1 VAQLKVELI
10 TPFITSTQDTFA
22 TMMGIKAR
30 RKEVYIKRGF
40 EMYGEYSGVI
50 GLSGATTGSCGLS
63 LPTSFARYAVN
74 RMLMTDDPDSL
85 TDVDLRDG
93 VGEMVNMVAGGAKTL
108 LSSTRYRFNI
118 TLPTIISGGR
128 HEVFH
133 RPGTYCV
140 VVLLGADEG
149 ETFALEVAV
158 QPE

>member
-93 VGEMVNMVAGGAKTL
+93 VGEMVNLVVIDTL
-108 LSSTRYRFNI
+108 
-118 TLPTIISGGR
+118 
-128 HEVFH
+128 
-133 RPGTYCV
+133 
-140 VVLLGADEG
+140 
-149 ETFALEVAV
+149 
-158 QPE
+158 